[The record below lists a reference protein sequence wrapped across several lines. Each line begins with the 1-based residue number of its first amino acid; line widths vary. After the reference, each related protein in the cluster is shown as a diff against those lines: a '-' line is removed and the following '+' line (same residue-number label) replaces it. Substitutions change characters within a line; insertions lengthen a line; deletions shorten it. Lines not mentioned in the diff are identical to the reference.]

1 MVSIGIGEIQKNISI
16 FKNITETLQIV
27 DKRKKEVLAIVY
39 PVKQK
44 SIVKNLSGKY
54 KNRIQKSNLSL
65 EKIKEISMMKAI
77 KEKYGLSS

>member
-1 MVSIGIGEIQKNISI
+1 MVTIDIGKIQKNISI

-44 SIVKNLSGKY
+44 SVVKNLSGKY
-54 KNRIQKSNLSL
+54 KNRIQKNNISL
-65 EKIKEISMMKAI
+65 KEIKEISTMKAM